1 MQFLALVPSVYS
13 AQIQVSSVFIEG
25 NIILK
30 ENPYLGNQKLPLY
43 LEKGKKV
50 TMLVILFSS

>member
-13 AQIQVSSVFIEG
+13 AQIQVSSVFKEG

-30 ENPYLGNQKLPLY
+30 ENPHLGNQKLPLY